1 MVIMSL
7 ADRVRDRVSAV
18 GQGFDGVTDLLTM
31 QWRDVLFAHWRVD
44 PEVVE
49 KQLPSEVTVATHN
62 GDAFLGIVPFEMADI
77 RPRGSPIGR
86 SFPEL
91 NLRTYVRQP
100 GSQTRGVY
108 FFNLDADDT
117 IGVEIARRGFK
128 LPYYHAKMELTR
140 NAASEGKNKTIH
152 ITSKRTRDT
161 VAPARFEAT
170 YGPVDGANYV
180 QPTTGS
186 LTAFLTENYQFYT
199 DGRTLYRGTIRHSPW
214 KIAEGHIKIKENTLF
229 TANGFEPPS
238 DGPIVH
244 YASDIDVTAGWIQSI
259 GNSSKE

>member
-1 MVIMSL
+1 MSL

-18 GQGFDGVTDLLTM
+18 GQGFDGATDLLTM

-44 PEVVE
+44 PGIVE
-49 KQLPSEVTVATHN
+49 QQLPPGVTVATHN

-77 RPRGSPIGR
+77 RPRGLPIGR

-128 LPYYHAKMELTR
+128 LPYYHATMELTR
-140 NAASEGKNKTIH
+140 DSVDKSEHDTIH
-152 ITSKRTRDT
+152 ITSKRTQDNA
-161 VAPARFEAT
+161 APAHFEAT
-170 YGPVDGANYV
+170 YGPVEGANYIE
-180 QPTTGS
+180 PTPGS

-214 KIAEGHIKIKENTLF
+214 KVAEGHLTIKENTLF

-238 DGPIVH
+238 EGPIVH
-244 YASDIDVTAGWIQSI
+244 YASGIDVTAGWIQSV
-259 GNSSKE
+259 GDQSTE